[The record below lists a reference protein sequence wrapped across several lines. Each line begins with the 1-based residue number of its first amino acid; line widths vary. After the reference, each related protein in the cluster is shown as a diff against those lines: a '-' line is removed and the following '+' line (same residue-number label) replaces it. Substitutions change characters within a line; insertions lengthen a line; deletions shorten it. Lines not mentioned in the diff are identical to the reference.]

1 MERRNTIT
9 KYMYLITTLFLV
21 VTGFSQMPISKRY
34 YIADV
39 PGLAWTAEFFVT
51 HYMHYLFSIIL
62 IALAAYFLAHY
73 LLVIRKKTRPT
84 VSGYVRSGLIGGLI
98 ATGALMVIVNLPGTP
113 FPATFIIILD
123 LAHLS
128 LCMAFLGVSLY
139 ALLAKRRWLH
149 SPGQRK

>member
-1 MERRNTIT
+1 MERRTSMT
-9 KYMYLITTLFLV
+9 KYIYFITILFLV

-51 HYMHYLFSIIL
+51 HYMHYLFSIVL
-62 IALAAYFLAHY
+62 IALAAYVLAYY
-73 LLVIRKKTRPT
+73 LLALRKKTRPT
-84 VSGYVRSGLIGGLI
+84 VSGYIRSGLIGGLI

-113 FPATFIIILD
+113 FSTTAIIILD

-139 ALLAKRRWLH
+139 ALLAKKRWLE
-149 SPGQRK
+149 